1 MTIDSSSSDEGAPGL
16 WDAMV
21 AEDAEY
27 FGEDILDPEARK
39 RWCGAVLFGGLPYLW
54 NNSALVP
61 RKLAVD
67 HLDLSPGDRVL
78 IVGEAVA
85 DIGFDSELEEL
96 VGADGTVD
104 VIDMRAEVLELFGA
118 GKEPKWEWQF
128 TRDTADEHYD
138 AIFVG
143 QGVAHA
149 GDWRR
154 EGAELLR
161 VLKSGR
167 PLVLAEIS
175 FADNFYA
182 RVAADVHLEYW
193 VRKLMEGVAHD
204 FRGLPYWNLET
215 VAESLAD
222 QLDGLETF
230 EWRGVDLLWGRKP

>member
-1 MTIDSSSSDEGAPGL
+1 MASNDDGVPSL

-21 AEDAEY
+21 AEDAER
-27 FGEDILDPEARK
+27 FGKDIRDPAARK
-39 RWCGAVLFGGLPYLW
+39 RWCGAVLLGGLPYLW
-54 NNSALVP
+54 NNVALVP
-61 RKLAVD
+61 RKLAVE
-67 HLDLSPGDRVL
+67 HLDLSAGDRAL
-78 IVGEAVA
+78 IVGEAVS

-96 VGADGTVD
+96 VGPDGTVD
-104 VIDMRAEVLELFGA
+104 VIDMRSQVLDLFGA

-128 TRDTADEHYD
+128 THDAPADRYD

-175 FADNFYA
+175 FADNFYS
-182 RVAADVHLEYW
+182 RMAADVHLEYW
-193 VRKLMEGVAHD
+193 VRKLMEGLEHD
-204 FRGLPYWNLET
+204 LRELPYWNLES

-222 QLDGLETF
+222 QVVGLETF